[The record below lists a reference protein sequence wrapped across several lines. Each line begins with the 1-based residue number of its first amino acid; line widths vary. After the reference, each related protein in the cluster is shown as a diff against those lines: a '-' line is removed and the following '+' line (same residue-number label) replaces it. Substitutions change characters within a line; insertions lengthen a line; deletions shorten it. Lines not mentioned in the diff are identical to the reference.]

1 MFIAQLTHSAVINA
15 STASGKPA
23 TDLGNF
29 AHCGFTIRVG
39 SFSAESR
46 LGRTIDFAALESE
59 TSVVERTSHPFDGH
73 E

>member
-46 LGRTIDFAALESE
+46 LG
-59 TSVVERTSHPFDGH
+59 
-73 E
+73 